1 MAGGVRVSGLQSDT
15 FENLDALLSEWAA
28 NSDEAFIACVARH
41 GVIVLHKAYGTRD
54 GQPMTTTTQSP
65 MASTTKLLAGT
76 AMTMV
81 LDLEQVDLYDPI
93 DKFLPEFAGI
103 EVENP
108 ATIRD
113 LYTHSVFDFV
123 SNFPPSPNGGF
134 LLRSPSYGGQEGGQA
149 RFGFRISPSR
159 PEIR

>member
-1 MAGGVRVSGLQSDT
+1 
-15 FENLDALLSEWAA
+15 
-28 NSDEAFIACVARH
+28 
-41 GVIVLHKAYGTRD
+41 
-54 GQPMTTTTQSP
+54 MTTTTQSP

-108 ATIRD
+108 AAIPGS
-113 LYTHSVFDFV
+113 LY
-123 SNFPPSPNGGF
+123 P
-134 LLRSPSYGGQEGGQA
+134 L
-149 RFGFRISPSR
+149 GFRFCFEFPAFA
-159 PEIR
+159 